1 MNIKIRWDYDQLTQ
15 MTQMF
20 TAQGSA
26 IAGVNRKIKAA
37 QSTLE
42 GGDWIGK
49 GAKAFYQEMNSEVN
63 PSLKRLEKAMEEAAQ
78 ITKQIHQTVHTAEDD
93 SSKILITISTS
104 SSPTGPGSGDEM
116 PSGSTGKI
124 SGM

>member
-1 MNIKIRWDYDQLTQ
+1 MPNIKIRIDYDQMQ
-15 MTQMF
+15 QITQMF

-49 GAKAFYQEMNSEVN
+49 GAKAFFQEMNSDVN
-63 PSLKRLEKAMEEAAQ
+63 PSMKRLEKAMEEAAR
-78 ITKQIHQTVHTAEDD
+78 ITKQIHTVMHQAEDE
-93 SSKILITISTS
+93 SSKILVKLQVS
-104 SSPTGPGSGDEM
+104 SSGPGSGEVTL
-116 PSGSTGKI
+116 S
-124 SGM
+124 